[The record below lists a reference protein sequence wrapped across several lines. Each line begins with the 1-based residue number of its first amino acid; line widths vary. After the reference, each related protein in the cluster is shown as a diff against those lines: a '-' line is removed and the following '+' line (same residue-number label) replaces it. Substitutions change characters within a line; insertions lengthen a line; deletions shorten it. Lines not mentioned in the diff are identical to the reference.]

1 MDAGRIRAAPG
12 GLLRESLED
21 YARATNDFIAAT
33 DAVPTAAWARPRM
46 EGKWS
51 PAQEVEHITLA
62 HELFGAQLAGAAPM
76 RVLITGW
83 RGVLVRSLVLPWIL
97 RTGRFPRA
105 RAPREARPSPAP
117 IDREVLMTRLE
128 AAATMISADLER
140 RGAAAHTTRL
150 DHPYFGAMSLAQ
162 TLRLTTVHTRHHRRM
177 LPGGAAA
184 PR

>member
-1 MDAGRIRAAPG
+1 MDAGSTVERGHGP
-12 GLLRESLED
+12 LRHALQD
-21 YARATNDFIAAT
+21 YARATDDFVAAT
-33 DAVPTAAWARPRM
+33 RAVPDAAWARPRM
-46 EGKWS
+46 QGKWS

-83 RGVLVRSLVLPWIL
+83 RGVLVRGLVLPWIL

-117 IDREVLMTRLE
+117 LDRQVLVTRLE
-128 AAATMISADLER
+128 AASTMISADLER
-140 RGAAAHTTRL
+140 RGAAAQTTRL
-150 DHPYFGAMSLAQ
+150 DHPYFGAMTLAQ
-162 TLRLTTVHTRHHRRM
+162 LLRLTTVHTRHHRRM